1 MMGGMALGDIRDQEV
16 PVRFLRSILHQ
27 DRIPNGLLFYG
38 PSGVGK
44 GLAAVAFAKMLMCP
58 QHEDADHPHA
68 VAARKI
74 DHGNHPDLH
83 TVAPV
88 KKSRIIDVEAID
100 GIIELASLR
109 PMEAPWRVFILHEAD
124 RMRGPAQNHLLKTLE
139 EPLGRS
145 VFILVTEYPQLL
157 LPTIRSRCQ
166 RVRFGRLRPETVRA
180 ILQEERDL
188 DADEAETIAGL
199 AQGQMTRAFDLVDSD
214 KRDII
219 LDIVQRLQEG
229 NDPLALSEEFAGY
242 VASQRHA
249 LEAAMK
255 AAAEPDEVAERSKDD
270 REQIKAEQAAVLD
283 AQARRDILELL
294 YLLEMWYRD
303 VLVYSATGDA
313 ELVLNQDQKA
323 LLESSGGSGLEDKLA
338 AVEKARLYL
347 ERFITEE
354 RVFRDLFF
362 ALAG

>member
-1 MMGGMALGDIRDQEV
+1 MMSGMALGDIRDQGV
-16 PVRFLRSILHQ
+16 AVRFLTNLLQQNRV
-27 DRIPNGLLFYG
+27 PNGLLFYG

-44 GLAAVAFAKMLMCP
+44 GLTALAFAKALMCP
-58 QHEDADHPHA
+58 HYEDPNHPDA
-68 VAARKI
+68 AAARKLE
-74 DHGNHPDLH
+74 HGNHPDLH
-83 TVAPV
+83 TAAPV
-88 KKSRIIDVEAID
+88 KKARIIDVEAID

-109 PMEAPWRVFILHEAD
+109 PMEASWRVFILYEAD

-145 VFILVTEYPQLL
+145 LFILVTEYPQLL

-166 RVRFGRLRPETVRA
+166 RVRFGRLRPETVQE
-180 ILQEERDL
+180 ILMASREVT
-188 DADEAETIAGL
+188 AAEAESIAGL

-214 KRDII
+214 KRDVV
-219 LDIVQRLQEG
+219 LDLVQRLREG
-229 NDPLALSEEFAGY
+229 DDPLALSEEFSGY

-255 AAAEPDEVAERSKDD
+255 SAESGDAAELSKED
-270 REQIKAEQAAVLD
+270 REQVRAEQAAVLD
-283 AQARRDILELL
+283 AQSRRDILELL

-303 VLVYSATGDA
+303 VLVYGATGDA
-313 ELVLNQDQKA
+313 ELILNRDRVA
-323 LLESSGGSGLEDKLA
+323 LLESPGGSGLEEKLA

-347 ERFITEE
+347 ERFLTEE

>member
-1 MMGGMALGDIRDQEV
+1 MMNGMTLGDIRDQEV

-27 DRIPNGLLFYG
+27 DRVPNGLLFYG

-44 GLAAVAFAKMLMCP
+44 ALTAMAFARTLMCP
-58 QHEDADHPHA
+58 EHQDPSHPHS
-68 VAARKI
+68 VASRKI

-109 PMEAPWRVFILHEAD
+109 PMESAWRVFILHEAE

-145 VFILVTEYPQLL
+145 VFILLTEYPQML

-166 RVRFGRLRPETVRA
+166 RVRFGRLRPETVQEV
-180 ILQEERDL
+180 LQRERDL
-188 DADEAETIAGL
+188 PPEEALALAGL
-199 AQGQMTRAFDLVDSD
+199 AQGQMTRALDLVDSD

-229 NDPLALSEEFAGY
+229 SDPLALSEEFAGY

-249 LEAAMK
+249 LEAALK
-255 AAAEPDEVAERSKDD
+255 AAVEPEAAAERSKEDK
-270 REQIKAEQAAVLD
+270 EQIKAEQAAILD
-283 AQARRDILELL
+283 AQARRDIMELL

-313 ELVLNQDQKA
+313 ELILNRDQKA